1 MSEPKPTSTSSNY
14 LLALDKKVKSITT
27 RFWEYVLSIR
37 IIPKKTGSDFDFL
50 SDADRIEEE
59 PINNNYPIIL
69 YVIVTL
75 IAIGLTWA
83 GLSSIDQVV
92 SGTGR
97 IVSVEQNIILQPQE
111 TAEIKDVLVK
121 VGQSVKKGDILI
133 VLDPTI
139 PQADFLQAQG
149 AYQGILRSLEISK
162 KEITTIEARVRAAQ
176 DIENMTRQL
185 VERNFQSKR
194 ALIETQE
201 KKFELEQLLLSA
213 KSRQNELLSQQNS
226 YEQQLIKARRRNELI
241 EIIAPRDG
249 VILEL
254 SALTKGSV
262 SKATET
268 LVTLV
273 PTDVPIIAEV
283 LIDPSNISGLTS
295 GSRAKV
301 KLDPFPF
308 QRWGYIEGTVD
319 SVSPDAIQSRTQT
332 GKSSYVVRIRFSTD
346 PKYSELIGKVIPG
359 MTLVAEVVSDQ
370 RSILEYIFDPLLKIK
385 LESLNEK

>member
-226 YEQQLIKARRRNELI
+226 Y
-241 EIIAPRDG
+241 
-249 VILEL
+249 
-254 SALTKGSV
+254 
-262 SKATET
+262 
-268 LVTLV
+268 
-273 PTDVPIIAEV
+273 
-283 LIDPSNISGLTS
+283 
-295 GSRAKV
+295 
-301 KLDPFPF
+301 
-308 QRWGYIEGTVD
+308 
-319 SVSPDAIQSRTQT
+319 
-332 GKSSYVVRIRFSTD
+332 
-346 PKYSELIGKVIPG
+346 
-359 MTLVAEVVSDQ
+359 
-370 RSILEYIFDPLLKIK
+370 
-385 LESLNEK
+385 